1 MARENFYSKI
11 PLPTRSTTR
20 TITRTT
26 RRTTPRTTRKTTP
39 RTATR
44 PAPTT
49 TKNKDC
55 DYNCNPGGASFCR
68 VKYNAPFGFTGAKEG
83 FCFNT
88 AEKPCFSTP
97 KACREC
103 KEVCGGGSPT
113 PTPTPTPPPPPTP
126 ASNVGA
132 RGDAI
137 GQFFY
142 LVTYFCDVS
151 KSFIFYISDVLI
163 SF

>member
-1 MARENFYSKI
+1 MVLLSI
-11 PLPTRSTTR
+11 PFDKLPWS
-20 TITRTT
+20 TRTT
-26 RRTTPRTTRKTTP
+26 TIATRETTRRTTRKTTP
-39 RTATR
+39 RTAPR
-44 PAPTT
+44 PAPTVT
-49 TKNKDC
+49 QNKDC

-97 KACREC
+97 KACQEC
-103 KEVCGGGSPT
+103 KEVCGGGSPIPT
-113 PTPTPTPPPPPTP
+113 PVPIPAPAPTPTS

-142 LVTYFCDVS
+142 LVTYFWNVS
-151 KSFIFYISDVLI
+151 KSLI
-163 SF
+163 CWCFDKFLE